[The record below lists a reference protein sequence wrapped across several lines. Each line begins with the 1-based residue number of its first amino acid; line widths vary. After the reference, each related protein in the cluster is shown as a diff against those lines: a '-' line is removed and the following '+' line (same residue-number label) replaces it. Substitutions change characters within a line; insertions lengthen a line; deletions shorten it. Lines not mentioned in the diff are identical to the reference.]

1 MVIAVFALLVTTIL
15 YIAMDLARPMT
26 GMIKPDTGQQAI
38 VNLRQLF

>member
-1 MVIAVFALLVTTIL
+1 MVIAVFALLATTVL
-15 YIAMDLARPMT
+15 YIRYGPGAPMT